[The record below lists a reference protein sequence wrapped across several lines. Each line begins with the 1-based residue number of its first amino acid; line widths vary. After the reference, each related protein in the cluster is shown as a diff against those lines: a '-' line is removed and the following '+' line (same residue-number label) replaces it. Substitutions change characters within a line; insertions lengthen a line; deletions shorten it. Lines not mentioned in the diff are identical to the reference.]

1 MPSLAPL
8 LADAPIGPLLVR
20 LGEVAAREGIEAYAV
35 GGLVRDLLLGRPT
48 TDVDVVTV
56 GEGTG
61 PRLAEAVRASL
72 KARAVHVYET
82 FGTAAVRLPDPARWG
97 GVGDVEFVTARRESY
112 RRDSRKPDVEAGTLD
127 DDLARRDFTVNALA
141 VALHPDRF
149 GALLDPHGGLA
160 DLDAGLLRTPLDPR
174 RTFDDDPLRMV
185 RAARFAAQLGFRVD
199 EAATEAMYAARDRI
213 GIVSMER
220 VEAELQKLMMAPK
233 PSVGLFVLY
242 EGGLLPE
249 LLPEVAALA
258 GVETLDGIGHKDN
271 LRHTFQV
278 VDHAAERTSDWLD
291 EGPERA
297 EDARWLR
304 WAALLHDIG
313 KARTKRY
320 VRGRGW
326 TFHAHDDVGAR
337 MLPALF
343 RRLKLPLDDRLD
355 RVRLLVALHHRPHAL
370 VDDGVTDSA
379 VRRLLFDAGERT
391 GDLMT
396 LVRADLT
403 SKNPKRVARYLRGFD
418 RVEEKM
424 RDVEARDHVRTFQPP
439 LRGEE
444 IMAALG
450 VSEGL
455 AVGVLKERIKEA
467 ILDGEIPNEH
477 AAAVTFME
485 AHADDALRRGALFD
499 RLRRTLVG
507 PEKRTLGALRDLL
520 ATAPL
525 PDRDADPGD
534 SDGAAWAWL
543 MHEKDRLLAPVA
555 S

>member
-1 MPSLAPL
+1 MSSLAPL
-8 LADAPIGPLLVR
+8 LTASALGPLLGR
-20 LGEVAAREGIEAYAV
+20 IGAVAARAGIEAYAV
-35 GGLVRDLLLGRPT
+35 GGVVRDLLLGRPT

-56 GEGTG
+56 GTGTG
-61 PRLAEAVRASL
+61 LQLAEAVRQAFG
-72 KARAVHVYET
+72 AQRVHVYET
-82 FGTAAVRLPDPARWG
+82 YGTAAVRLGARDG
-97 GVGDVEFVTARRESY
+97 AHVVEFVTARRESY
-112 RRDSRKPDVEAGTLD
+112 RRDSRKPDVEAGTLG

-141 VALHPDRF
+141 LDLHPDRL
-149 GALLDPHGGLA
+149 GDLLDPTGGLA

-199 EAATEAMYAARDRI
+199 EAAIEAMYAARDRLE
-213 GIVSMER
+213 IVSMER
-220 VEAELQKLMMAPK
+220 VEVELQKLLMAPR

-242 EGGLLPE
+242 EGGLLPV

-278 VDHAAERTSDWLD
+278 VDHVAERTAGWADD
-291 EGPERA
+291 GDA
-297 EDARWLR
+297 HGDDARWLR

-337 MLPALF
+337 MIPAVF
-343 RRLKLPLDDRLD
+343 RRLKLPLDDRLE

-391 GDLMT
+391 ADLMT

-450 VSEGL
+450 IDEGL
-455 AVGVLKERIKEA
+455 AVGILKERIKEA
-467 ILDGEIPNEH
+467 ILDGDIPNEH
-477 AAAVTFME
+477 AAALAFMH
-485 AHADDALRRGALFD
+485 AHAADALRRGALFD
-499 RLRRTLVG
+499 RLRRALDG
-507 PEKRTLGALRDLL
+507 PEKRALGALREAL
-520 ATAPL
+520 ATAAL
-525 PDRDADPGD
+525 PDADAPDG
-534 SDGAAWAWL
+534 SDDDAAWAWL
-543 MHEKDRLLAPVA
+543 MHEKDRVLASVA
-555 S
+555 

>member
-1 MPSLAPL
+1 MSTLAPL
-8 LADAPIGPLLVR
+8 LADSPLGPLLAR
-20 LGEVAAREGIEAYAV
+20 IGEVAAREGIEAYAV
-35 GGLVRDLLLGRPT
+35 GGVVRDLLLGRPT

-61 PRLAEAVRASL
+61 PRLAEAVRQEF
-72 KARAVHVYET
+72 RAQRVHLYET
-82 FGTAAVRLPDPARWG
+82 FGTAAVRLHDAARWG

-141 VALHPDRF
+141 LALAPDRF
-149 GALLDPHGGLA
+149 GELVDPSGGLA
-160 DLDAGLLRTPLDPR
+160 DLDAGLLRTPLDPQ

-199 EAATEAMYAARDRI
+199 EAAVEAIYAARERLE
-213 GIVSMER
+213 IVSMER
-220 VEAELQKLMMAPK
+220 VETELQKLMMTAK

-242 EGGLLPE
+242 EGGLLPV

-278 VDHAAERTSDWLD
+278 VDHAAERTAWWLD
-291 EGPERA
+291 DTPEKA

-320 VRGRGW
+320 VRGKGW
-326 TFHAHDDVGAR
+326 TFHAHEDVGAR
-337 MLPALF
+337 MIPAIF

-379 VRRLLFDAGERT
+379 VRRLLFDAGERVD
-391 GDLMT
+391 DLMT

-418 RVEEKM
+418 RVDEKM
-424 RDVEARDHVRTFQPP
+424 RDVEERDHVRTFQPP

-450 VSEGL
+450 VDEGL
-455 AVGVLKERIKEA
+455 AVGILKERIKEA
-467 ILDGEIPNEH
+467 ILDGEIANDH
-477 AAAVTFME
+477 AAAVAFMQ
-485 AHADDALRRGALFD
+485 AHAADALRRGALFD
-499 RLRRTLVG
+499 RLRRELAG
-507 PEKRTLGALRDLL
+507 PEKRTLGALRDVL

-525 PDRDADPGD
+525 PDSDETEGD
-534 SDGAAWAWL
+534 DEAWAYL
-543 MHEKDRLLAPVA
+543 MHEKDRLLASAV
-555 S
+555 